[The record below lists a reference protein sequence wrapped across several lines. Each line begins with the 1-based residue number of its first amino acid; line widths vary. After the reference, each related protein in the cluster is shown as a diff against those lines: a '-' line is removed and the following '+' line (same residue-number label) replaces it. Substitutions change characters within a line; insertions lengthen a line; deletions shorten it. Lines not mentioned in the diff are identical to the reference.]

1 MVSEVV
7 MPKMGYD
14 MEEGKIVKWL
24 KQEGDPVEKGEVIA
38 EIETGKVNIE
48 IEAFD
53 SGILRKILAAPGET
67 VPVGQP
73 IAIIAGPDEELPDV
87 PANGKT
93 VAVAEAPVEER
104 PTVVERVAPE
114 PEPFPPVKGVKASP
128 LARRLAEE
136 YGVDIT
142 QIQGTGPGGR
152 ITRDD
157 VKAYVKARRRVAPA
171 PPTPERVEAPPPEAL
186 PRIPAERV
194 PLTQMRRIVA
204 QRMAQSRQQ
213 APHFYVTMAI
223 DMGKALELRR
233 QLNEYAERAEQVKIS
248 VNDMV
253 LKAAAQTLRRFPR
266 VNASFAGD
274 ELVVYQEIHVGTAVA
289 TEEGLLTVVIP
300 HTDQKSLLQIAKEA
314 ADKIARARAGKLR
327 AEDLQVDGTFTV
339 SNLGMYGVEE
349 FVAIINPP
357 QAAILAVGAIQPTP
371 VVRDGEVVVAQI
383 MRVTLSADH
392 RVIDGAEAAQF
403 LQELKRVLE
412 DPMALLL

>member
-1 MVSEVV
+1 
-7 MPKMGYD
+7 
-14 MEEGKIVKWL
+14 MEA
-24 KQEGDPVEKGEVIA
+24 GE
-38 EIETGKVNIE
+38 
-48 IEAFD
+48 
-53 SGILRKILAAPGET
+53 
-67 VPVGQP
+67 
-73 IAIIAGPDEELPDV
+73 
-87 PANGKT
+87 
-93 VAVAEAPVEER
+93 
-104 PTVVERVAPE
+104 E
-114 PEPFPPVKGVKASP
+114 PYPPVKGVKASP

-157 VKAYVKARRRVAPA
+157 VKTYAEALRRPPA
-171 PPTPERVEAPPPEAL
+171 PPPAPEEVEAPPLVAL
-186 PRIPAERV
+186 PETPAERV
-194 PLTQMRRIVA
+194 PLTQVRKIVA
-204 QRMAQSRQQ
+204 RRMAQSRRQ

-233 QLNEYAERAEQVKIS
+233 QLNEYAERTEGVKIS
-248 VNDMV
+248 LNDMV
-253 LKAAAQTLRRFPR
+253 LKAVAQVLRRFPR
-266 VNASFAGD
+266 LNASFAED
-274 ELVVYQEIHVGTAVA
+274 ELVMYKEIHVGTAVA

-300 HTDQKSLLQIAKEA
+300 HTDRKSLLQIAKEA
-314 ADKIARARAGKLR
+314 ADKVARAREGKLR

-357 QAAILAVGAIQPTP
+357 QAAILAVGAVQPTP
-371 VVRDGEVVVAQI
+371 VVRDGEVTVAQL